1 MGLKINKV
9 YDANV
14 YIGSESLHGQASEV
28 TCPDVSAI
36 MTDYKALGM
45 VGSVELFNGFDK
57 MEATIKWT
65 YPENDIKKACANFL
79 VPLEVMVRS
88 SKSVFAGSEV
98 IGEQPVVIYFTG
110 LPKKHQ
116 GGSFKP
122 KEDTELETTFA
133 VTAYKEEVDGEVLV
147 ELDVLN
153 NIYKVGGEDILA
165 ERRQNL
171 GI

>member
-9 YDANV
+9 YDCNV
-14 YIGSESLHGQASEV
+14 YIGDESLHGQASEV
-28 TCPDVSAI
+28 TCPDIAAV
-36 MTDYKALGM
+36 MNEYKALGM

-65 YPENDIKKACANFL
+65 YPENAIKKACADFL
-79 VPLEVMVRS
+79 NPVELMVRS
-88 SKSVFAGSEV
+88 SKAVFQGSAQT
-98 IGEQPVVIYFTG
+98 GEIPVVIYLTG

-122 KEDTELETTFA
+122 KEDTELESVFA
-133 VTAYKEEVDGEVLV
+133 ITYYTEEVDGEEIV

-153 NIYKVGGEDILA
+153 NIYKVDGVDLLA

>member
-1 MGLKINKV
+1 MQISKV

-14 YIGSESLHGQASEV
+14 YLNDASLHGQAQEV
-28 TCPDVSAI
+28 TCPDISAV

-57 MEATIKWT
+57 LEASIKWT
-65 YPENDIKKACANFL
+65 FPENDIKKACANFL
-79 VPLEVMVRS
+79 VPVDMMVRS
-88 SKSVFAGSEV
+88 SKAEFVNGAISVEK
-98 IGEQPVVIYFTG
+98 PVVIYMVG

-122 KEDTELETTFA
+122 KEDTELESTFA
-133 VTAYKEEVDGEVLV
+133 VTYYKEEVDGDVII

-153 NIYKVGGEDILA
+153 NIYKVDGEDLLA